1 MESGLRTPD
10 TPGETGG
17 LIVMVR
23 PDPADAARAI
33 ADDLHAELAIGGEAT
48 ERAVERLHL
57 RELEHRDLDG
67 LAAAMRRAEL
77 IRDRTRDAVSSRLS
91 KSLNTRVAIHP
102 DTLRRAAAELLAAET
117 ALQTALAL
125 DDRRSTRRTRAR
137 RGVGTTATAA
147 GAAVAVVAA
156 PPVGI
161 AIVAVGVVGSGAA
174 ALRARRRPAPDHAS
188 LRSHVSVTRSRWEQV
203 AGAGADPVHVDAVIH
218 RYDPQDPVVASLVGE
233 NPAVRAAER
242 VAVQRRMAWVAA
254 WRQEVGDSTPITDPA
269 VQDLLQRDRTELWLT
284 SGTTLEE
291 QPDTLVVAAPY
302 SDLSAERARELH
314 RRLLELPRGQRV
326 IVVLAPDP
334 DAPTEVKLPG
344 VRWIPAATAVAAEGP
359 GRGEGRPAGLP
370 SDQISVRR
378 SVPSRRSLS

>member
-33 ADDLHAELAIGGEAT
+33 ADDLRAELAIGGAQT

-57 RELEHRDLDG
+57 RQLEHRDLDG

-91 KSLNTRVAIHP
+91 ASLNTRVAIHP
-102 DTLRRAAAELLAAET
+102 ETLRRAAAELLAAEM
-117 ALQTALAL
+117 ALRLSVEQ
-125 DDRRSTRRTRAR
+125 DDRRSRRRRRTRRA
-137 RGVGTTATAA
+137 GASTATVA
-147 GAAVAVVAA
+147 GTAVAVVAA
-156 PPVGI
+156 PPAGA
-161 AIVAVGVVGSGAA
+161 AIVAVGLLGAGA
-174 ALRARRRPAPDHAS
+174 DALRARRRPATDHTS

-203 AGAGADPVHVDAVIH
+203 AGAGADPTDVESVIH
-218 RYDPQDPVVASLVGE
+218 RYDPHDPVVAGLIGE

-242 VAVQRRMAWVAA
+242 VAIQRRMAWVSA
-254 WRQEVGDSTPITDPA
+254 WRKEVGDSTPITDPA

-302 SDLSAERARELH
+302 ADLPEQRARELH
-314 RRLLELPRGQRV
+314 RRLLDLPRGQRV

-334 DAPTEVKLPG
+334 NAPETVRIPG
-344 VRWIPAATAVAAEGP
+344 IGWVPAITG
-359 GRGEGRPAGLP
+359 GR
-370 SDQISVRR
+370 
-378 SVPSRRSLS
+378 LS

>member
-23 PDPADAARAI
+23 PEPADAARAI

-67 LAAAMRRAEL
+67 LAVAMRRAEL
-77 IRDRTRDAVSSRLS
+77 IRDRTREAVSSRLS
-91 KSLNTRVAIHP
+91 KSLNVRIAIHP

-117 ALQTALAL
+117 VLDLALAL
-125 DDRRSTRRTRAR
+125 DDRRTTRRRRVR
-137 RGVGTTATAA
+137 RGGAGTVTAA

-156 PPVGI
+156 PPAGI
-161 AIVAVGVVGSGAA
+161 ALVAIGLAGAGA
-174 ALRARRRPAPDHAS
+174 DALRARRRPPADHAS
-188 LRSHVSVTRSRWEQV
+188 LRSHVALTRSRWEQV
-203 AGAGADPVHVDAVIH
+203 AGAGADPVAVESVIH
-218 RYDPQDPVVASLVGE
+218 RYDPQDPMIASLVRE

-242 VAVQRRMAWVAA
+242 VAIQRRMAWVAA
-254 WRQEVGDSTPITDPA
+254 WRKEVGDSTPITDPA
-269 VQDLLQRDRTELWLT
+269 VQELLQRDRTELWLT
-284 SGTTLEE
+284 SGTSLEE

-302 SDLSAERARELH
+302 ADLSEPRARQLH
-314 RRLLELPRGQRV
+314 RRLLDLPRGQRV

-334 DAPTEVKLPG
+334 NAPDGVRIPG
-344 VRWIPAATAVAAEGP
+344 VGWVPAIA
-359 GRGEGRPAGLP
+359 
-370 SDQISVRR
+370 S
-378 SVPSRRSLS
+378 

>member
-33 ADDLHAELAIGGEAT
+33 ADDLHAELAIGGAAT

-77 IRDRTRDAVSSRLS
+77 IRDRTRDAVSNRLS

-117 ALQTALAL
+117 ALEMALAL
-125 DDRRSTRRTRAR
+125 DDRRTTRRRRFR
-137 RGVGTTATAA
+137 RGGAATTAAA
-147 GAAVAVVAA
+147 GAAVAFAVAPPAGIAVAA
-156 PPVGI
+156 VGL
-161 AIVAVGVVGSGAA
+161 AATGASA
-174 ALRARRRPAPDHAS
+174 GRARRRPPTDHAS
-188 LRSHVSVTRSRWEQV
+188 LRSHVSLTRSRWEQV
-203 AGAGADPVHVDAVIH
+203 AGAGADPVEVEAVIH
-218 RYDPQDPVVASLVGE
+218 RYDPQDPVVAALVGE

-242 VAVQRRMAWVAA
+242 VAIQRRMAWVSA
-254 WRQEVGDSTPITDPA
+254 WRKEVGDSTPITDPA
-269 VQDLLQRDRTELWLT
+269 VQQLLQRDRAELWLT
-284 SGTTLEE
+284 SGTALED

-302 SDLSAERARELH
+302 ADLPEDRARVLH
-314 RRLLELPRGQRV
+314 RRLLDLPRGQRV

-334 DAPTEVKLPG
+334 DAPSGVPIPG
-344 VRWIPAATAVAAEGP
+344 IGWPAI
-359 GRGEGRPAGLP
+359 AG
-370 SDQISVRR
+370 
-378 SVPSRRSLS
+378 